1 LPAGEDEEGLL
12 AEVMLFFLKICGYY
26 FVVLRISVTYP
37 LIIHNH
43 ILEKTLPRPSNRM
56 LTKTT
61 VLASVCWEC
70 VKIVES

>member
-37 LIIHNH
+37 LIIHNN
-43 ILEKTLPRPSNRM
+43 ILEKTLPRPSEQHTHQNHSFRERLLGM
-56 LTKTT
+56 R
-61 VLASVCWEC
+61 
-70 VKIVES
+70 